1 MGKGIESWMHTYGR
15 YVMDSFGVRTYFIK
29 SYVPRSCMIYNSVG
43 IAHVPLVYTLRRS
56 FSKVEARLGNNLEM
70 QTATINTP

>member
-1 MGKGIESWMHTYGR
+1 M
-15 YVMDSFGVRTYFIK
+15 
-29 SYVPRSCMIYNSVG
+29 YNSLG

-70 QTATINTP
+70 QTATINTPQFQNGENVTGKDGMIDDDGVEERQSTQIVVNKISS